1 MRHGTRN
8 IQAIFSLLLAS
19 LLIQPALA
27 QFTPKFD
34 LNDFRSHEHEAAYTV
49 GGGTKQIIWT
59 TSELPMPSVEK
70 HSDTCARIPEYMDG
84 AICYRICGG
93 GLASEPVGWTF
104 QWRQANL
111 GHQTPFQACTEASGC
126 RGFNPEWYAGPS
138 RGCAHFMIWKPFKQ
152 TRDLRVIVNL
162 K

>member
-1 MRHGTRN
+1 MVH
-8 IQAIFSLLLAS
+8 IASILLAS
-19 LLIQPALA
+19 FTLLLTTCPMSKAIA
-27 QFTPKFD
+27 QVSLKFD
-34 LNDFRSHEHEAAYTV
+34 INDFKSHEHEAAYTI
-49 GGGTKQIIWT
+49 GAGTKVVTWT

-70 HSDTCARIPEYMDG
+70 RSDTCARIPEYMDG

-111 GHQTPFQACTEASGC
+111 GHQTPFQPCTEQSGC
-126 RGFNPEWYAGPS
+126 RAVNPEWYQSPQ
-138 RGCAHFMIWKPFKQ
+138 RGCAHFMIWKPYQ
-152 TRDLRVIVNL
+152 RTRDLRVIVNL

>member
-1 MRHGTRN
+1 MVR
-8 IQAIFSLLLAS
+8 IASVILSLFALLLATCPFDEAIAQPS
-19 LLIQPALA
+19 L
-27 QFTPKFD
+27 KFD
-34 LNDFRSHEHEAAYTV
+34 INDFKSHEREAAYTV
-49 GGGTKQIIWT
+49 GAGTKQVIWT

-111 GHQTPFQACTEASGC
+111 GHQTPFQSCTEQNGC
-126 RGFNPEWYAGPS
+126 RGVNPEWYAGAQ
-138 RGCAHFMIWKPFKQ
+138 RGCAHFMIWKPYKQ